1 MEKKSNHQANVIRVS
16 EILPHTNAETLEI
29 VPIPPGLAYQVV
41 VKKGQFKVGDL
52 AVYIQPDSVVP
63 QTEPFRFI
71 WEPYLVTPDKC
82 QHTTTDGKS
91 TVLESNAGQKLCI
104 RCMADLPLEVP
115 ERRRRITVRKFRKEW
130 SEGLLLPVSDF
141 SGGLQHEP
149 KLAYGWIKEGDDV
162 SDLLGITHY
171 DPDKG
176 TENTTGENMAA
187 PRRRFPRTFKGWFFF
202 LLHKLGFKKAGQQAT
217 EEVSFNVPVYDV
229 EAFKNYRN
237 NSFILGEPVVVT
249 EKIHGSNARFLFFD
263 GRMYAGSRTLW
274 KAAKSNCV
282 WRKALAQ
289 NPWIEEWCRA
299 HEGYTLY
306 GEVTPT
312 QKGFDYGCKEGEVK
326 FFVFDILTPE
336 GEWVEWIP
344 SWPET
349 FEMLQ
354 GLTIVPVLY
363 TGPFDLD
370 KITPIVD
377 GPSTVPG
384 AKHIREG
391 AVIKPNHERQVR
403 GLGRLQLKIV
413 SNAFLEKDSK

>member
-16 EILPHTNAETLEI
+16 EILPHTNADTLEI
-29 VPIPPGLAYQVV
+29 IPIPPGLAYQVV

-71 WEPYLVTPDKC
+71 WEPYVETLNKQLDNVAATAF
-82 QHTTTDGKS
+82 GI
-91 TVLESNAGQKLCI
+91 ENNG
-104 RCMADLPLEVP
+104 ADLQGPVP

-130 SEGLLLPVSDF
+130 SEGLLLPLSDF
-141 SGGLQHEP
+141 VGTVTPDTLLFEQHT
-149 KLAYGWIKEGDDV
+149 YTEGQDV

-176 TENTTGENMAA
+176 TESTSGENMPA
-187 PRRRFPRTFKGWFFF
+187 PRRRFPKTFKGWFFF
-202 LLHKLGFKKAGQQAT
+202 LLHKLGFKKAGQQVT
-217 EEVSFNVPVYDV
+217 EEVSFSVPVYDV
-229 EAFKNYRN
+229 EAFKNYKN
-237 NSFILGEPVVVT
+237 AFEPGETVTVT

-263 GRMYAGSRTLW
+263 GKMYAGSRTLW

-289 NPWIEEWCRA
+289 LPWIEEWCRA
-299 HEGYTLY
+299 HEGYTLF

-326 FFVFDILTPE
+326 FFVFDILSPE
-336 GEWVEWIP
+336 GEWVKWIP
-344 SWPET
+344 SWPDTYEIL
-349 FEMLQ
+349 E

-363 TGPFDLD
+363 TGPFDLT
-370 KITPIVD
+370 KITPVVD
-377 GPSTVPG
+377 GSSRVDG
-384 AKHIREG
+384 ARHIREG
-391 AVIKPNHERQVR
+391 AVIKPVDERQIR
-403 GLGRLQLKIV
+403 GLGRLHLKIV
-413 SNAFLEKDSK
+413 SNVFLEKDGK